1 MVKESR
7 DLWWEP
13 VMGGLILGK
22 HGLSDQ
28 HVEQATQ
35 PPLQRDFARVAIF
48 MGFPSSQFG
57 EQLHLGPVPT
67 DA

>member
-57 EQLHLGPVPT
+57 
-67 DA
+67 